1 MQTSSSKRR
10 ALRRTELPRRATHAM
25 IVGAAAFVAATAF
38 SALSPL
44 PVRADEAGAS
54 TGSTPNI
61 VLTQRTVMNLQIGK
75 VLPLAFPEG
84 AEYSLTDTDGKL
96 LSGSALTLPQD
107 SQNHLVR
114 IRVQDGLLF
123 LEAQNDGR
131 AFLSINTPRQIPQ
144 HFVLHI
150 GADKPMGVIAPS
162 LELTEETPEHN
173 VVVQKNAARKNAK
186 ASAPK
191 STSARRPPSLS
202 IATRTTKTTTI
213 ALPVFAAPPPRIAV
227 LDSGLSHL
235 LVSDLPETLR
245 PVAARTVTSAQVSPI
260 ATDRTPVVPPLPVLE
275 TTDTDT
281 RVPGTPISSSTIPA
295 AAGSTPSANIGDANI
310 GNEETGDASLP
321 QVSPNVPAPMN
332 LPAMRIPFQTKSE
345 LPEDIKRAVNDP
357 IANRPRLT
365 VSQGMARILAFKQ
378 NILAVF
384 FSDENVMDARAI
396 NARTLA
402 VTGKGAGK
410 STMAVMLARSPDDV
424 VGRALIYNV
433 DVFSS
438 SPEAPPEVPIG
449 FTDPVAARQAI
460 ETAID
465 DPRVAVSVIQRPD
478 GALVARLT
486 GTLRDKNEIDAVT
499 SVAALFVPNVIS
511 SLYASTGAIPL
522 ADALGTSRFSS
533 EGILQGKL
541 RTILNNDTIVIT
553 SLPGGTT
560 LTATVDS
567 AGEAEA
573 ILGILPYLDRKIQ
586 PIIVLRGAPAA
597 SKFYNSERPLL
608 FGEDYEI
615 TSKLKEVTG
624 LDSVYV
630 VRTARNALA
639 IYGTVRDRAEY
650 DTLRRYALMMP
661 QLQEAA
667 ASSQTQTTN
676 ANPNLPGAPGTTT
689 QTSASVTSS
698 VSGAPVAL
706 SAAAGTAPVES
717 TSGLT
722 GLRQSNMPVSG
733 YQFPTQIQM
742 FVRILDENAAAVR
755 LVTVE
760 SSVVEIRRDALR
772 DLGVQFGSAT
782 LTDEDITPATPGTTN
797 IAPDGT
803 ITSTPGT
810 PGRVERE
817 IDPTFV
823 AGSTLLGNS
832 FGGFGGLSAINPF
845 RARVS
850 ALYQKGA
857 ARVLSNPNLTTIE
870 GSEAQITIGGSRPVP
885 STTTTAAA
893 GGSNQTSVEF
903 RRYGIIL
910 TMRPTVADDDTIV
923 LQVRG
928 DVTDLDYTTA
938 INLGGA
944 EIPGERVRSVN
955 TTVTMREGDTLVL
968 GGLITNDRRKQ
979 TSKVPFLGDLPIIGK
994 LFQSKRFENNET
1006 ELAIF
1011 LTPSIRRMNGSQN
1024 LREIVQAAPGFPEL
1038 PGLQEDNNAFGLS
1051 TIGQ

>member
-1 MQTSSSKRR
+1 MQTSSSARR
-10 ALRRTELPRRATHAM
+10 SRTELQRRAAHAM
-25 IVGAAAFVAATAF
+25 MAGAAAFVVATAF
-38 SALSPL
+38 GALSPL
-44 PVRADEAGAS
+44 PVHADEANAIAE
-54 TGSTPNI
+54 STPAPTTRSLPDAPGAI
-61 VLTQRTVMNLQIGK
+61 MNLQVGK

-84 AEYSLTDTDGKL
+84 AEYSLTDTEGKPL
-96 LSGSALTLPQD
+96 AGSALTLPQGEP
-107 SQNHLVR
+107 NNLVR
-114 IRVQDGLLF
+114 ITAHDGLLL
-123 LEAQNDGR
+123 LEAQSDGH
-131 AFLSINTPRQIPQ
+131 ALLSITAPRQVPQ
-144 HFVLHI
+144 HFVLNI
-150 GADKPMGVIAPS
+150 GADKPMGVIAS
-162 LELTEETPEHN
+162 SSGVTQDTTSQNE
-173 VVVQKNAARKNAK
+173 VAKNEIAK
-186 ASAPK
+186 TVKSPTVRSAS
-191 STSARRPPSLS
+191 RMPSLS
-202 IATRTTKTTTI
+202 IAARAANKTTI
-213 ALPVFAAPPPRIAV
+213 ALPVFAAPLPHRNI
-227 LDSGLSHL
+227 LDSGLSNL
-235 LVSDLPETLR
+235 LVSELPETAR
-245 PVAARTVTSAQVSPI
+245 PVAARTLTSAQVAPI
-260 ATDRTPVVPPLPVLE
+260 ATSRTPVAPPLPILE
-275 TTDTDT
+275 TTGATAQAS
-281 RVPGTPISSSTIPA
+281 VPGTALP
-295 AAGSTPSANIGDANI
+295 
-310 GNEETGDASLP
+310 TGDAPVAAPDTNAQNETSDASLA
-321 QVSPNVPAPMN
+321 QISPNVPAPAN
-332 LPAMRIPFQTKSE
+332 LPAMRIPFKTTPT

-438 SPEAPPEVPIG
+438 APEAPPEVEIG

-465 DPRVAVSVIQRPD
+465 DPRVTVSVIQRPD

-499 SVAALFVPNVIS
+499 AVAGLFVPNVIS
-511 SLYASTGAIPL
+511 SLYSDAGAIPL
-522 ADALGTSRFSS
+522 PEALGTSRFSS
-533 EGILQGKL
+533 ESILQGKL
-541 RTILNNDTIVIT
+541 RTILNNDSIVIT
-553 SLPGGTT
+553 ALPGGTT

-586 PIIVLRGAPAA
+586 PIIVLRGAPSA

-639 IYGTVRDRAEY
+639 VYGTVRDRAEY

-676 ANPNLPGAPGTTT
+676 ANPGLPGAPATQT

-706 SAAAGTAPVES
+706 SALAGTAPVES
-717 TSGLT
+717 TSGLS
-722 GLRQSNMPVSG
+722 GLRGSNMPIGG

-772 DLGVQFGSAT
+772 DLGAQFGSVS
-782 LTDEDITPATPGTTN
+782 LLSEDVTPATPGTTVTTP
-797 IAPDGT
+797 AGVT
-803 ITSTPGT
+803 TTTPGT
-810 PGRVERE
+810 PGRIERT
-817 IDPTFV
+817 IDPNFN
-823 AGSTLLGNS
+823 AGSFLAGNGFVGS
-832 FGGFGGLSAINPF
+832 GGFSSINPF
-845 RARVS
+845 RARIS

-885 STTTTAAA
+885 STTSTAAA

-928 DVTDLDYTTA
+928 DVTDLDYTTS

-944 EIPGERVRSVN
+944 EIPGERVRSVD

-968 GGLITNDRRKQ
+968 GGLITNERRKQ

-1011 LTPSIRRMNGSQN
+1011 LTPSIRRQNGSQN
-1024 LREIVQAAPGFPEL
+1024 LREIVQAAPSFPKL
-1038 PGLQEDNNAFGLS
+1038 PGLQEENSAFNLS
-1051 TIGQ
+1051 TVEQ

>member
-1 MQTSSSKRR
+1 MQTSSSARR
-10 ALRRTELPRRATHAM
+10 SRTELQRRAAHAM
-25 IVGAAAFVAATAF
+25 IAGAAAFVVATAF
-38 SALSPL
+38 GALSPL
-44 PVRADEAGAS
+44 PVRADEANAIAE
-54 TGSTPNI
+54 STPAPAATRNLPDAPGAI
-61 VLTQRTVMNLQIGK
+61 MNLQIGK

-84 AEYSLTDTDGKL
+84 AEYSLTDTEGKPL
-96 LSGSALTLPQD
+96 AGSALTLPQGGP
-107 SQNHLVR
+107 NNLVR
-114 IRVQDGLLF
+114 VTTHDGLLL
-123 LEAQNDGR
+123 LEAQSDGH
-131 AFLSINTPRQIPQ
+131 ALLSITAPRQVPQ
-144 HFVLHI
+144 HFVLNI
-150 GADKPMGVIAPS
+150 GADKPMGVLAPS
-162 LELTEETPEHN
+162 SGLTQDTATQDEIAKTGKSPT
-173 VVVQKNAARKNAK
+173 ARS
-186 ASAPK
+186 ASRA
-191 STSARRPPSLS
+191 PSLS
-202 IATRTTKTTTI
+202 IAARAASKTTI
-213 ALPVFAAPPPRIAV
+213 ALPVFAAPTQRRNI

-235 LVSDLPETLR
+235 LVSELPETAR
-245 PVAARTVTSAQVSPI
+245 PVAARTLTSAQVAPI
-260 ATDRTPVVPPLPVLE
+260 ATSRTPVAPPLPILE
-275 TTDTDT
+275 TTDATAQPSM
-281 RVPGTPISSSTIPA
+281 PGA
-295 AAGSTPSANIGDANI
+295 ALP
-310 GNEETGDASLP
+310 TGDAPIAAPDTNPQSETSDASLA
-321 QVSPNVPAPMN
+321 QISPNVPAPAN
-332 LPAMRIPFQTKSE
+332 LPAMRIPFKTTPA

-438 SPEAPPEVPIG
+438 APEAPEAPPEVEVG

-465 DPRVAVSVIQRPD
+465 DPRVTVSVIQRPD

-499 SVAALFVPNVIS
+499 AVAGLFVPNVIS
-511 SLYASTGAIPL
+511 SLYADAGAIPL
-522 ADALGTSRFSS
+522 PEALGTSRFSS
-533 EGILQGKL
+533 ESILQGKL
-541 RTILNNDTIVIT
+541 RTILNNDSIVIT
-553 SLPGGTT
+553 ALPGGTT

-586 PIIVLRGAPAA
+586 PIIVLRGAPSA
-597 SKFYNSERPLL
+597 SKFYNPERPLL

-639 IYGTVRDRAEY
+639 VYGTVRDRAEY

-676 ANPNLPGAPGTTT
+676 ANPNLPGAPATQT

-698 VSGAPVAL
+698 VSGAPLAL
-706 SAAAGTAPVES
+706 SALAGTAPVES

-722 GLRQSNMPVSG
+722 GLRNSNMPTGG

-772 DLGVQFGSAT
+772 DLGAQFGSVN
-782 LTDEDITPATPGTTN
+782 LLSEDITPATPGTTVTTP
-797 IAPDGT
+797 AGVT
-803 ITSTPGT
+803 TTTPGT
-810 PGRVERE
+810 PGRIERT
-817 IDPTFV
+817 IDPNFN
-823 AGSTLLGNS
+823 AGSFLAGNGFLGS
-832 FGGFGGLSAINPF
+832 GGFSNINPF
-845 RARVS
+845 RARIA
-850 ALYQKGA
+850 ALYQQGA

-885 STTTTAAA
+885 STTSTAAA

-928 DVTDLDYTTA
+928 DVTDLDYTTS

-944 EIPGERVRSVN
+944 EIPGERVRSVD

-968 GGLITNDRRKQ
+968 GGLITNERRKQ

-1011 LTPSIRRMNGSQN
+1011 LTPSIRRQNGSQN
-1024 LREIVQAAPGFPEL
+1024 LREIVQAAPSFPKL
-1038 PGLQEDNNAFGLS
+1038 PGLQEENSAFNLS
-1051 TIGQ
+1051 TVEQ

>member
-1 MQTSSSKRR
+1 MM
-10 ALRRTELPRRATHAM
+10 A
-25 IVGAAAFVAATAF
+25 GAAAFVVATAF
-38 SALSPL
+38 GALSPL
-44 PVRADEAGAS
+44 SVHADEANVLA
-54 TGSTPNI
+54 GSTPSRATTRSLQDATDTI
-61 VLTQRTVMNLQIGK
+61 MNLQVGK
-75 VLPLAFPEG
+75 ILPLAFPEG
-84 AEYSLTDTDGKL
+84 AEYSLTDADGKL
-96 LSGSALTLPQD
+96 LAGSALTVAQD
-107 SQNHLVR
+107 GTNRLVA
-114 IRVQDGLLF
+114 ITAQDGLL
-123 LEAQNDGR
+123 LLQALGLGR
-131 AFLSINTPRQIPQ
+131 AFLNITAPHQIPQ
-144 HFVLHI
+144 NFVLEM
-150 GADKPMGVIAPS
+150 GAKKPMGVI
-162 LELTEETPEHN
+162 ETPLKLA
-173 VVVQKNAARKNAK
+173 Q
-186 ASAPK
+186 K
-191 STSARRPPSLS
+191 STAQNKSAKPESARSISPAPVPSLS
-202 IATRTTKTTTI
+202 IAMRAAKKTTI
-213 ALPVFAAPPPRIAV
+213 ALPVFAAPVRRRND
-227 LDSGLSHL
+227 LNSGLSHL
-235 LVSDLPETLR
+235 LLSELPETVR
-245 PVAARTVTSAQVSPI
+245 PVAARTLTSAQVAPTPTNRIPI
-260 ATDRTPVVPPLPVLE
+260 TPPLPILE
-275 TTDTDT
+275 TTD
-281 RVPGTPISSSTIPA
+281 STAQIRMPVA
-295 AAGSTPSANIGDANI
+295 LAPSTGVPSATLDANGENQSAEATLAQI
-310 GNEETGDASLP
+310 
-321 QVSPNVPAPMN
+321 SPNLPVPMN
-332 LPAMRIPFQTKSE
+332 LPAMRIPFQTSSV
-345 LPEDIKRAVNDP
+345 LPDDIKRAVNDP
-357 IANRPRLT
+357 IAKRPRLT

-402 VTGKGAGK
+402 VTGKGSGK
-410 STMAVMLARSPDDV
+410 STMAVMLARTPDDV

-433 DVFSS
+433 DVYSS
-438 SPEAPPEVPIG
+438 SPTAPPVVEIG

-486 GTLRDKNEIDAVT
+486 GIVRDKTEIDALT
-499 SVAALFVPNVIS
+499 SVAGLFVPNVIS
-511 SLYASTGAIPL
+511 SLYSDAGAIPL
-522 ADALGTSRFSS
+522 SDALGTSRFSN

-541 RTILNNDTIVIT
+541 RTILNNDSIVIT

-586 PIIVLRGAPAA
+586 PIIVLRGAPSA
-597 SKFYNSERPLL
+597 SKFYNSDRPLL

-624 LDSVYV
+624 LDTVYA

-639 IYGTVRDRAEY
+639 VYGTVRDRTEY

-661 QLQEAA
+661 QLQDVA
-667 ASSQTQTTN
+667 ASSQRQSTN
-676 ANPNLPGAPGTTT
+676 ANPNLPGAVGTTT
-689 QTSASVTSS
+689 TTSAAVTTS
-698 VSGAPVAL
+698 VSGAAPVL

-717 TSGLT
+717 TSSLT
-722 GLRQSNMPVSG
+722 GLRGSNMPVGG

-772 DLGVQFGSAT
+772 DLGTQFGSVG
-782 LTDEDITPATPGTTN
+782 LNSEVITPATSGTTVTTP
-797 IAPDGT
+797 AGVT
-803 ITSTPGT
+803 TTTGATPGT
-810 PGRVERE
+810 VTRE
-817 IDPTFV
+817 IDNVFSPGSFL
-823 AGSTLLGNS
+823 AGNGFIGS
-832 FGGFGGLSAINPF
+832 GGFSSINPF
-845 RARVS
+845 RARIS

-885 STTTTAAA
+885 STTSTAAA

-910 TMRPTVADDDTIV
+910 TMRPTVADDDTII

-928 DVTDLDYTTA
+928 DVTDLDYSTA

-944 EIPGERVRSVN
+944 QIPGERVRSVD
-955 TTVTMREGDTLVL
+955 TIVTMREGDTLVL

-1011 LTPSIRRMNGSQN
+1011 LTPSIRRQNGSQN
-1024 LREIVQAAPGFPEL
+1024 LREIVQAAPSFPKL
-1038 PGLQEDNNAFGLS
+1038 PGLQENADAFNLS
-1051 TIGQ
+1051 TAGQ

>member
-1 MQTSSSKRR
+1 MQTSPSARR
-10 ALRRTELPRRATHAM
+10 IRRSRTELQRRAAHAM
-25 IVGAAAFVAATAF
+25 VASAAAFVVATAF
-38 SALSPL
+38 GALSPL
-44 PVRADEAGAS
+44 PVRAGEANVPA
-54 TGSTPNI
+54 GSTPTPA
-61 VLTQRTVMNLQIGK
+61 LTLNQPQTASAIMNLQVGK
-75 VLPLAFPEG
+75 VLPLSFPEG
-84 AEYSLTDTDGKL
+84 AEYSLTDAEGKL
-96 LSGSALTLPQD
+96 LAGSALTLPQNG
-107 SQNHLVR
+107 QNHLVR
-114 IRVQDGLLF
+114 VTVQNGLLL
-123 LEAQNDGR
+123 LEGLNDGR
-131 AFLSINTPRQIPQ
+131 AFLSIVTPHQMPQ
-144 HFVLHI
+144 KFMLRV
-150 GADKPMGVIAPS
+150 GADKPIGVIEPSLGLAQDTTAQNKIATAVKPRATRSASRAPS
-162 LELTEETPEHN
+162 LTI
-173 VVVQKNAARKNAK
+173 AARIAKN
-186 ASAPK
+186 
-191 STSARRPPSLS
+191 
-202 IATRTTKTTTI
+202 TTI
-213 ALPVFAAPPPRIAV
+213 ALPVFAAPTQRINA

-235 LVSDLPETLR
+235 LVSDLPETQR
-245 PVAARTVTSAQVSPI
+245 PVAARTLTSAQVTPI
-260 ATDRTPVVPPLPVLE
+260 VTNRTPVAAPLPVLE
-275 TTDTDT
+275 TAAAET
-281 RVPGTPISSSTIPA
+281 RVPGTAVSGAGEPVA
-295 AAGSTPSANIGDANI
+295 ALDTNAE
-310 GNEETGDASLP
+310 NETSDASLA
-321 QVSPNVPAPMN
+321 QISPNVPAPAN
-332 LPAMRIPFQTKSE
+332 LPAMRIPFKTTPA
-345 LPEDIKRAVNDP
+345 LPEDIQRAVNDP
-357 IANRPRLT
+357 IAKRPRLT

-402 VTGKGAGK
+402 VTGKGSGK

-438 SPEAPPEVPIG
+438 SPEAPPTVEIG

-465 DPRVAVSVIQRPD
+465 DPRVTVSVIQRPD

-486 GTLRDKNEIDAVT
+486 GTLRDKSEVEAVT
-499 SVAALFVPNVIS
+499 AVAGLFVPNVIS
-511 SLYASTGAIPL
+511 SLYTDAGAIPL
-522 ADALGTSRFSS
+522 PEALGTSRFSS
-533 EGILQGKL
+533 EGIMQGKL
-541 RTILNNDTIVIT
+541 RTILNNDSIVIT

-624 LDSVYV
+624 LDSVYA

-639 IYGTVRDRAEY
+639 LYGTVRDRTEY

-667 ASSQTQTTN
+667 ASSQSQTTN
-676 ANPNLPGAPGTTT
+676 ANPNLPGATTT
-689 QTSASVTSS
+689 LSSAAVTTS
-698 VSGAPVAL
+698 VSGAAPVL

-717 TSGLT
+717 TRGLT
-722 GLRQSNMPVSG
+722 GLRESNMPVGG

-742 FVRILDENAAAVR
+742 FVRILDANAAAVR

-772 DLGVQFGSAT
+772 DLGAQFGSVG
-782 LTDEDITPATPGTTN
+782 LLSEDVTPATPT
-797 IAPDGT
+797 
-803 ITSTPGT
+803 TPGK
-810 PGRVERE
+810 VERT
-817 IDPTFV
+817 IDPTFN
-823 AGSTLLGNS
+823 AGSFLAGNGFLGT
-832 FGGFGGLSAINPF
+832 GGFSSINPF
-845 RARVS
+845 RARIA
-850 ALYQKGA
+850 ALYQNGT

-885 STTTTAAA
+885 STTSTAAA

-928 DVTDLDYTTA
+928 DVTDLDYTTS
-938 INLGGA
+938 INLAGA
-944 EIPGERVRSVN
+944 EIPGERVRSVD

-1011 LTPSIRRMNGSQN
+1011 LTPSIRRQNGSQN
-1024 LREIVQAAPGFPEL
+1024 LREIVQAAPSFPKL
-1038 PGLQEDNNAFGLS
+1038 PGLQDENNAFNLS
-1051 TIGQ
+1051 NIGQ